1 MRVAI
6 NASSLGSALTGL
18 GQYTL
23 HLSSALLRSRMLEL
37 DFFYEDHWSGALE
50 LNSTMLSK
58 LSNLTKLR
66 IFVRDHVPGA
76 YDIKL
81 AWMQRN
87 FVRGL
92 NAGRLDLYHEPNFI
106 AFNTDVPTV
115 ITVHDLSWIKFP
127 EAHPQSRVRAMNKY
141 FERGLNQSSFLITDS
156 AYVRDEVIDVFGYPE
171 DRIKSIPLG
180 VDASF
185 KPRSSEQTREVL
197 GLYGLEHGSY
207 ILLVGT
213 IEPRKNIP
221 TALEAFMALPKK
233 IRLENPLVL
242 VGMKG
247 WLGGDIEDRL
257 ASLIAQGEVRRLGY
271 VNQADMPILLS
282 GALTLVFPSIYEGFG
297 LPPLEAMA
305 SGVPVITSDASS
317 IPEVVGSGGLMFNP
331 HDVDGFSGAMRDLIS
346 DHSRRAELGSIALEL
361 SKKFSWDRC
370 AEDTLGVYR
379 QVIGEPGN

>member
-6 NASSLGSALTGL
+6 NASSLGAALTGI
-18 GQYTL
+18 GRYTFQL
-23 HLSSALLRSRMLEL
+23 TSALMKARLIEMAL
-37 DFFYEDHWSGALE
+37 FYEDHWSDALE
-50 LNSTMLSK
+50 LNSTMFSK
-58 LSNLTKLR
+58 FSNLTKLR
-66 IFVRDHVPGA
+66 VFVRDHIPGA
-76 YDIKL
+76 YYLKR
-81 AWMQRN
+81 AWMQQN
-87 FVRGL
+87 FVNGL
-92 NAGRLDLYHEPNFI
+92 SSRRLDLYHEPNFLV
-106 AFNTDVPTV
+106 FKTDIPTV
-115 ITVHDLSWIKFP
+115 ITVHDLSWIRFP
-127 EAHPQSRVRAMNKY
+127 EVHPPNRVRLMEKY
-141 FERGLNQSSFLITDS
+141 FQQGLDQSSYLVTDS
-156 AYVRDEVIDVFGYPE
+156 DFVRNEIVEVFGYPA

-185 KPRSSEQTREVL
+185 MPRSSEQTREVL

-247 WLGGDIEDRL
+247 WLGGDIEGRL